1 VTELLGLPYSPW
13 SEKARW
19 ALDARHVPYTYRT
32 YAPLVGELALRAKL
46 GRWTGVVSVP
56 ALTDDDGRAIADS
69 ASIARWADAR
79 GEGPVLFPPELEK
92 DIDRF
97 IELSER
103 GLSAGR
109 ALSLHRSLVDREA
122 LTEMVPRR
130 VRAAVGPL
138 AASIGGFGIRRT
150 LRKYGSAGADVA
162 THERVLAEVL
172 DTLRE
177 ALAKA
182 GGAGPARTLLGH
194 FTFADIAMAQVLAFV
209 TPPAF
214 GLRVGAA
221 NRRSFTDAK
230 MAERYADLLRW
241 RDALYDE
248 FRGL

>member
-1 VTELLGLPYSPW
+1 VPELLGLPYSPW

-46 GRWTGVVSVP
+46 GRWSGVVSVP
-56 ALTDDDGRAIADS
+56 ALTEDGGRAIADS

-79 GEGPVLFPPELEK
+79 GEGPVLFPPEHEK
-92 DIDRF
+92 EIDRF

-109 ALSLHRSLVDREA
+109 ALSLHRSLADREA
-122 LTEMVPRR
+122 LAEMVPRR

-138 AASIGGFGIRRT
+138 AASIGSFGIRRT
-150 LRKYGSAGADVA
+150 LRKYGSAGLDMA
-162 THERVLAEVL
+162 TNEQTLSEVL
-172 DTLRE
+172 DALRE
-177 ALAKA
+177 ALARVD
-182 GGAGPARTLLGH
+182 GTPPAKTLLGH

-209 TPPAF
+209 SPPAF

-221 NRRSFTDAK
+221 NRRTFTDAK
-230 MAERYADLLRW
+230 FSERYADLLRW

-248 FRGL
+248 YRTP